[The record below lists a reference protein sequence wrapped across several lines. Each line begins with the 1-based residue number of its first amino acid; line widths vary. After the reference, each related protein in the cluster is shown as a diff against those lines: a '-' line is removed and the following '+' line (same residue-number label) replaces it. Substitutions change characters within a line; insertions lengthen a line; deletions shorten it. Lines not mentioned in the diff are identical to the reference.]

1 MEAASASG
9 GTTFAASCPVG
20 VMASQG
26 PTPSP
31 PEIDALFQSFV
42 TGLRG
47 ETLRAQLAAKH
58 PERTR
63 EEIDDAIQTACE
75 CFLDETEGI
84 TAPGQVYRWI
94 RTVAHRSLNRERQHL
109 ARQVPVDPSGNGL
122 DAIAA
127 DVPTPEQQVIDRED
141 ELDLAAL
148 AETVASALPDRQ
160 RDILAL
166 YGAGFNRPEIAAHLG
181 ISDRAVKREL
191 LEIMDRARI
200 ALTRIVG
207 GGCERGE
214 SLIVRLSCGL
224 ANSTE
229 ASQAQL
235 HLARCERCQ
244 QFHERLNLWRE
255 KVGAVLPIPAS
266 EQVDPGVLERT
277 LDKTVDGL
285 GSLRQHLVDGG
296 AQIKQQATAT
306 YVRAADPTPLAGAR
320 PGAVAAV
327 VAGCLAVG
335 TGTYT
340 CVEQGI
346 NPLTSL
352 PGLGEQAPEQ
362 RATNPPPGTT
372 EQAPAP
378 TPPAPVAVEPAP
390 APEPAPTPTPTPAPT
405 EPVEPAPQPPPE
417 QSFEPSSPAYS
428 PQTAQP
434 SSSPPAPAP
443 VADGGG
449 SSEFEP

>member
-20 VMASQG
+20 VVDSHDRIAVAL
-26 PTPSP
+26 
-31 PEIDALFQSFV
+31 EIDARLQSVV
-42 TGLRG
+42 TGPRG
-47 ETLRAQLAAKH
+47 ETLRAQLASKH
-58 PERTR
+58 HERTL
-63 EEIDDAIQTACE
+63 EEIEDAIQTACE
-75 CFLDETEGI
+75 RFLDETDAI
-84 TAPGQVYRWI
+84 TAPGQIYGWI
-94 RTVAHRSLNRERQHL
+94 RTVAHRSLNRERDLL
-109 ARQVPVDPSGNGL
+109 ARQVPVDPAGGLL
-122 DAIAA
+122 DALAEDGPGPA
-127 DVPTPEQQVIDRED
+127 EQLVDRED

-148 AETVASALPDRQ
+148 TETVASALGDRQ

-166 YGAGFNRPEIAAHLG
+166 YGAGLNRPEIAAHLD
-181 ISDRAVKREL
+181 ISDRAVKRGL

-266 EQVDPGVLERT
+266 EQVAPGVLERT

-362 RATNPPPGTT
+362 RATNPPPETT

-390 APEPAPTPTPTPAPT
+390 APEPAPTPTPVPAPT

-428 PQTAQP
+428 PPAAQP
-434 SSSPPAPAP
+434 SGTPSTPTP